1 MAQGVTKS
9 DIDTLLHL
17 DKEEDM
23 KLIAQ
28 GFVEENQEL
37 FEMVADRLIGYAKEG
52 NSLSINWMC
61 QSLLDLIKQAN
72 ASCKVRLGISPE
84 KMQ

>member
-1 MAQGVTKS
+1 MGTAKDNMTILS
-9 DIDTLLHL
+9 MDN
-17 DKEEDM
+17 EEDM

-28 GFVEENQEL
+28 GFVQENQEL

-52 NSLSINWMC
+52 NSLSINWMA
-61 QSLLDLIKQAN
+61 QSLTDLIKQAN
-72 ASCKVRLGISPE
+72 ASCKQRLGISPE

>member
-1 MAQGVTKS
+1 MGTAKDNMTILS
-9 DIDTLLHL
+9 MDN
-17 DKEEDM
+17 EEDM

-37 FEMVADRLIGYAKEG
+37 FEAVSQRLIEYAQEG
-52 NSLSINWMC
+52 NSLAINWMS
-61 QSLLDLIKQAN
+61 QSLIGLLRQAN
-72 ASCKVRLGISPE
+72 TSCKQRLGISPE